1 MGMPVIVKKGEKY
14 GQRYADSGSGWSA
27 CTRRARHHYMAS
39 QASVDRLI
47 RLTKQGRKKVLPV
60 SAGSGNGEKMAGSN
74 GNYSR
79 YVYVYNKT
87 RETFVATEA
96 AVADNYFRRLIGLLG
111 KTKRWAKLGRGLWII
126 PSRGV
131 HSIGMLF
138 PIDLVFLNKERKV
151 VHVEE
156 HFRPFR
162 VSKVSLKAA
171 SVLELPPHTI
181 YRTGTQVGDVLEI
194 TSIR

>member
-1 MGMPVIVKKGEKY
+1 
-14 GQRYADSGSGWSA
+14 
-27 CTRRARHHYMAS
+27 
-39 QASVDRLI
+39 
-47 RLTKQGRKKVLPV
+47 
-60 SAGSGNGEKMAGSN
+60 MAGSN

-96 AVADNYFRRLIGLLG
+96 VVADNYFRRLIGLLG
-111 KTKRWAKLGRGLWII
+111 KTKRWSKLGRGLWIV

-138 PIDLVFLNKERKV
+138 PIDLVFLSKQKEV

-156 HFRPFR
+156 HVRPFR
-162 VSKVSLKAA
+162 VSRVSLRAT
-171 SVLELPPHTI
+171 SVLELPAHTI
-181 YRTGTQVGDVLEI
+181 YRSRTQVGDQLEI
-194 TSIR
+194 ARLKNGNAALR